1 VAAGAIVRQLRR
13 LQLSNTPHT
22 LHDEFPDDLDK
33 IHALKMSNR
42 EFAQVLEKYDEIN
55 DQIHRAETRIEP
67 ISEQAEEILRK
78 QRLVLKDKIAA
89 ALSAT

>member
-1 VAAGAIVRQLRR
+1 M
-13 LQLSNTPHT
+13 
-22 LHDEFPDDLDK
+22 DK
-33 IHALKMSNR
+33 IHALKMSNP

-78 QRLVLKDKIAA
+78 QRLALKDKIAS
-89 ALSAT
+89 ALSAA